1 MKFIGTTEE
10 YLSLTTNDA
19 ESYNAL
25 TESVDK
31 GLTILW
37 FTQSNQNKLI
47 IDGDEFVF
55 SKNEIVFLTEFHK
68 ISIDIDS
75 RNKSSL
81 LF

>member
-19 ESYNAL
+19 ESYKVL
-25 TESVDK
+25 TESVKK

-55 SKNEIVFLTEFHK
+55 SKNTKVNF
-68 ISIDIDS
+68 SDI
-75 RNKSSL
+75 L
-81 LF
+81 LFLKIRYPFF